1 MSTTNKKLTAR
12 FLALKPIWRMAVVAL
27 GVCLLYFF
35 LDDYCWNYART
46 WAKEGDRLQA
56 LLERGAARQESLP
69 ENVKQSAIAFG
80 TVEIPDDFAKTS
92 ESLALAV
99 NETMKKH
106 HITVYGYD
114 AISAGKLAQSSMSE
128 IAGTGGRIERIRG
141 DVQFEISPDDV
152 APIISDFENCPS
164 IDSLNSI
171 KLRWLESQKKVDIR
185 ISTEAWAIAPRNL
198 RQKGGS

>member
-1 MSTTNKKLTAR
+1 MRTTQKKLVVR
-12 FLALKPIWRMAVVAL
+12 FLELKPLWRMVVVAL
-27 GVCLLYFF
+27 GVCLLYVF
-35 LDDYCWNYART
+35 LDDYCWNYARI
-46 WAKEGDRLQA
+46 WANEGDRLQA
-56 LLERGAARQESLP
+56 LLERGAARQDSLS
-69 ENVKQSAIAFG
+69 ENVKQSAIVFG
-80 TVEIPDDFAKTS
+80 TVEIPEDFAKTS

-106 HITVYGYD
+106 HITLYGYD

-152 APIISDFENCPS
+152 ASIISDFENCPS